1 MYNYGPFDELL
12 SFWEFTH
19 FLQDLMES
27 NTPDDE
33 TIPDE
38 DGDEEETTP
47 DEGGNEDETTPDDA
61 TNDEETPDEESIPD
75 VEPLEAFESCQV
87 PEDDECPNHITLDEL
102 EADGCYWQLCYYA
115 CTGDA
120 LPGTKDEVDSEELE

>member
-38 DGDEEETTP
+38 GGDEEEMTPDEGGNEEETTP
-47 DEGGNEDETTPDDA
+47 DEGSNEEETTPDDA

-87 PEDDECPNHITLDEL
+87 PEDDCPDHITLDEL
-102 EADGCYWQLCYYA
+102 E
-115 CTGDA
+115 
-120 LPGTKDEVDSEELE
+120 